1 MHAQDGVADV
11 PAPALHEHMNPIVLG
26 TICGFLHAVGPDH
39 LATLVTFSALM
50 DPWAAAK
57 VGAAWGAGHCAGII
71 AVAFL
76 VLCLARL
83 PGVHMENWE
92 YYGDYAIGVSMIIVS
107 LYFIFREGQF
117 VVTMEDGRVDVKV
130 CACHGPRGP
139 VDKGSKRVAR
149 KRKGHQFCSEF
160 SKECKDPDCHSDD
173 EESPP
178 EAMPLIPFHQLSANQ
193 IEHNRASTQGKD
205 VQSAL
210 VGLLQGMC
218 CPMGLVG
225 MGFAA
230 GRSPLEIAIMT
241 ITTVAVSIGGTA
253 SVAASW
259 AYFTRSMGNV
269 NPKFVYRASCLMGL
283 MLGVLWISA
292 NYLGVLDKLNYAEG
306 HITLAVPN
314 SEVKP

>member
-1 MHAQDGVADV
+1 MHALDGVVDV
-11 PAPALHEHMNPIVLG
+11 PAQHGHMNPVVLG

-76 VLCLARL
+76 VLCMARL
-83 PGVHMENWE
+83 PGMHMDNWE

-107 LYFIFREGQF
+107 LYFIFRESQF
-117 VVTMEDGRVDVKV
+117 VVTTEDGRVDVKG
-130 CACHGPRGP
+130 CACHPSSPADRR
-139 VDKGSKRVAR
+139 SKLVAR
-149 KRKGHQFCSEF
+149 KKKGHQFCATF
-160 SKECKDPDCHSDD
+160 NQECNDPDCDD
-173 EESPP
+173 EETAS
-178 EAMPLIPFHQLSANQ
+178 EASPLISSNQ
-193 IEHNRASTQGKD
+193 IQHKQASTQGKD
-205 VQSAL
+205 LQGAL

-241 ITTVAVSIGGTA
+241 ITTVAVSIAGTA
-253 SVAASW
+253 SVAAGW
-259 AYFTRSMGNV
+259 AYITRSSWMGSV
-269 NPKFVYRASCLMGL
+269 NPKFMYRVSCLMGL
-283 MLGVLWISA
+283 LLGVLWISA
-292 NYLGVLDKLNYAEG
+292 NYLDVLDKLNYAEG
-306 HITLAVPN
+306 HVNLGE
-314 SEVKP
+314 SEAKP